1 MDDIKLCFVKYI
13 GNDINGENEYEFL
26 FTDKIDEF
34 WGDNFEYM
42 PSCLCNELVPF
53 NNSYNVVKKIKTN
66 IRLSLIQNSCCFS
79 FQDAIDGIVA
89 IAFEDISDYEE
100 YPQQGRLILNFGDEY
115 DNVIEELKKRE
126 IFIED

>member
-1 MDDIKLCFVKYI
+1 MDDIKLCFIKYI
-13 GNDINGENEYEFL
+13 GEDINGEKEYELL

-42 PSCLCNELVPF
+42 PSCLCNELIPF
-53 NNSYNVVKKIKTN
+53 NNSYNLVKKIKTN
-66 IRLSLIQNSCCFS
+66 IKLSLIQNSCCFS

-89 IAFEDISDYEE
+89 IAFEDISEYEE
-100 YPQQGRLILNFGDEY
+100 YPQQGRLIFNFGDDY
-115 DNVIEELKKRE
+115 DNVMDELNKRE